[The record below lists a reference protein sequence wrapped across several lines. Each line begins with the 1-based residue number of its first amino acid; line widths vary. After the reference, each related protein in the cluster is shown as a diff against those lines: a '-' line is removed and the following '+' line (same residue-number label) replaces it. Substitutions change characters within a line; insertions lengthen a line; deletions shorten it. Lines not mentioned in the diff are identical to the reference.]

1 MTNDKK
7 QKTSQY
13 TCKEYREE
21 MILLA
26 LRQKLQQ
33 PNLSTEE
40 QAQLKK
46 EIARLEKAI
55 GF

>member
-1 MTNDKK
+1 MIHK
-7 QKTSQY
+7 QKTGSPQY
-13 TCKEYREE
+13 TYNDYREE

-33 PNLSTEE
+33 PDLTVEE
-40 QAQLKK
+40 RVELVK